1 MLSLLVLVKGVYEY
15 AKAQKWKKAEFVA
28 KEVKEFYND
37 FNVKRALVLLDWN
50 ANELEL
56 RSNEIE
62 DKSKI
67 WFNDEILM
75 SALQTHKERNK
86 FKDEEVLIKGIFD
99 SFLDKLS
106 MFNNYVEAG
115 LIDIAD
121 IKTYFAYWIN
131 IIGDKNNDRKPE
143 KVRTQIWVYINE
155 YGYSDIIE
163 LCYKFGYDIKK

>member
-1 MLSLLVLVKGVYEY
+1 
-15 AKAQKWKKAEFVA
+15 
-28 KEVKEFYND
+28 
-37 FNVKRALVLLDWN
+37 
-50 ANELEL
+50 
-56 RSNEIE
+56 
-62 DKSKI
+62 
-67 WFNDEILM
+67 
-75 SALQTHKERNK
+75 
-86 FKDEEVLIKGIFD
+86 
-99 SFLDKLS
+99 

-155 YGYSDIIE
+155 YGYSDIIK